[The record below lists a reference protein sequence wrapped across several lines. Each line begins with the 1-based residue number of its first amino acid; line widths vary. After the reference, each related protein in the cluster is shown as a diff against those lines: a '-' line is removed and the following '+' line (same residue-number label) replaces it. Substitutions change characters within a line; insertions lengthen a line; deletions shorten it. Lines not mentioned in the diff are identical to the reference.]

1 MRLYVL
7 RHGQTDY
14 NKEGKFQGQSD
25 IELNKEGRK
34 QARITA
40 KKLENI
46 KFDKV
51 YVSPLKRAIETAKI
65 VTNNKLELE
74 IDNRIM
80 ERSFGKLEGKKVILD
95 YEERVEEFG
104 IETIESL
111 EKRIGS
117 FLKDIFDKYKDSENI
132 LVVAH
137 GGVAQ
142 IINKMLD
149 KNNANN
155 NDKNFK
161 EFRLKNAEY
170 VYYDI

>member
-25 IELNKEGRK
+25 IELNEEGRK

-117 FLKDIFDKYKDSENI
+117 FLKDIFDKYNEVYGRLPS
-132 LVVAH
+132 A
-137 GGVAQ
+137 
-142 IINKMLD
+142 LD
-149 KNNANN
+149 NCNP
-155 NDKNFK
+155 
-161 EFRLKNAEY
+161 
-170 VYYDI
+170 